1 MIELAGLLAFGTGCA
16 ICARLGFMRG
26 RVVGERV
33 NADLNQRVLYE
44 AEQVM
49 AVSEQAH
56 KALEQYQALF
66 DQARP
71 ILEEHTW
78 HKTTRGKR

>member
-1 MIELAGLLAFGTGCA
+1 VIEVAGLIALGGGCA
-16 ICARLGFMRG
+16 VAARLGYMRG

-33 NADLNQRVLYE
+33 NNELNRRVLHE

-49 AVSEQAH
+49 AISKQAE
-56 KALEQYQALF
+56 KALDQYHQLF
-66 DQARP
+66 DAVKP

-78 HKTTRGKR
+78 HKGKVK